1 MTGRPAI
8 LDLVDKATGESS
20 RDREETRDKPAYK
33 SSPKKST
40 KSIRKKV
47 SPKTKYT
54 KKADTSRKDAA
65 TKNIISTAASKL
77 TDVKKKIANEQKPGG
92 TLLVDVKPKKESTD
106 AAQVQY
112 RPGVSMAQPEKKKK
126 P

>member
-65 TKNIISTAASKL
+65 TKSIISTAASKL
-77 TDVKKKIANEQKPGG
+77 TDVKKEQKPGG
-92 TLLVDVKPKKESTD
+92 TLIVDVKPKKESTS
-106 AAQVQY
+106 AAQAQY
-112 RPGVSMAQPEKKKK
+112 KPGVSMAQPAKKKK

>member
-1 MTGRPAI
+1 MSGRPAI
-8 LDLVDKATGESS
+8 LDLVDKATGEGS
-20 RDREETRDKPAYK
+20 REREETRDKPGYK

-40 KSIRKKV
+40 KSVRKKV

-65 TKNIISTAASKL
+65 SKNVVSTAAAKL
-77 TDVKKKIANEQKPGG
+77 SDVKKKEERPGG
-92 TLLVDVKPKKESTD
+92 SLIVDVKPKQEP
-106 AAQVQY
+106 AQVQY
-112 RPGVSMAQPEKKKK
+112 KPGVGTTDQKKKK

>member
-77 TDVKKKIANEQKPGG
+77 TDVKKKEQKPGG
-92 TLLVDVKPKKESTD
+92 TLIVDVKPKKESTD

-112 RPGVSMAQPEKKKK
+112 RPGVSMAQPAKKKK